1 MKILNLGSLNV
12 DKTYRV
18 EHLVKPKETLDAS
31 AYQEFCGGKGLNQSV
46 ALAKAGA
53 EVYHAGMIGADGN
66 KLLDV
71 LKDSGA
77 RTDLVEVISAPSGHA
92 IIQVDDEG
100 QNSIIIF
107 GGANQMVTKEYVD
120 KVLDTL
126 SAGDMLLLQNE
137 VANIDYAIEKASR
150 TGIKI
155 AFNPSPFNEKILRCD
170 LEKVD
175 YFILNEVEANLLAEA
190 ESFEADEII
199 AKLQKKYPDA
209 RFVVTFGELGS
220 YYFDD
225 KEKLYQPIFKVPVCD
240 TTGAGDTYCGYFLA
254 GLAQGFGM
262 EENLRRAS
270 AASALA
276 VSRRGASDGVPAKE
290 EVQDFLQ
297 TRE

>member
-53 EVYHAGMIGADGN
+53 EVYHAGMIGTDGG

-71 LKDSGA
+71 LKNSGV
-77 RTDLVEVISAPSGHA
+77 RTDLVEVIDAPSGHA
-92 IIQVDDEG
+92 IIQVDKAG
-100 QNSIIIF
+100 QNSILIF

-137 VANIDYAIEKASR
+137 VSNIDYAIEKASR
-150 TGIKI
+150 SGIRI
-155 AFNPSPFNEKILRCD
+155 AFNPSPFNEKILECD

-175 YFILNEVEANLLAEA
+175 YFILNEVEGKLLAKA
-190 ESFEADEII
+190 KSFEAAEII
-199 AKLQKKYPDA
+199 GKLQKKYPNA

-225 KEKLYQPIFKVPVCD
+225 REKIYQPIFKVPVCD

-254 GLAQGFGM
+254 GLAQGIAM
-262 EENLRRAS
+262 EENLRCAS
-270 AASALA
+270 AASAIA
-276 VSRRGASDGVPAKE
+276 VSRRGASDGIPAKE